1 MDSIDVAQAD
11 QSQSLRI
18 FLVDSH
24 ADTLTALTRFLQLL
38 GHSVTSAGTVAD
50 ALATWPQA
58 FHDVLITELL
68 LSDGDGCELLGI
80 LSPRPR
86 YAIAA
91 TSHGLLADRARSQ
104 AAGFRRHLLKPF
116 KSDELEAALHQATRE
131 ISGVPSADIHEGA

>member
-1 MDSIDVAQAD
+1 M
-11 QSQSLRI
+11 
-18 FLVDSH
+18 DSH
-24 ADTLTALTRFLQLL
+24 ADTLTALTLFLQLL

-91 TSHGLLADRARSQ
+91 TSLGMAADRARSQ

-116 KSDELEAALHQATRE
+116 KPAELEAALHQARQE
-131 ISGVPSADIHEGA
+131 LDGPPPADLSQGS